1 MNSWLVFFLF
11 SAPWLFEIKLGG
23 VCLSRRE
30 VVIRKVVDRR
40 LALRVLRTVDS
51 HEGFLFYRAMGDFS
65 GKKAA
70 SLRDFAKILRVVKIE
85 SVDFH
90 FSRGDFQRWI
100 HFILG
105 DIDLCIRINRVPKDI
120 RGEKL
125 RSILIKIVEER
136 IGELEKSK

>member
-1 MNSWLVFFLF
+1 MS
-11 SAPWLFEIKLGG
+11 K
-23 VCLSRRE
+23 RE
-30 VVIRKVVDRR
+30 VVVRKVLDRS

-51 HEGFLFYRAMGDFS
+51 HEGFWFYRTVGDFS

-90 FSRGDFQRWI
+90 FSRGDFRRWI

-105 DIDLCIRINRVPKDI
+105 DIDLCIKINRVPKDI
-120 RGEKL
+120 RGEEL

-136 IGELEKSK
+136 INELEKSK

>member
-11 SAPWLFEIKLGG
+11 TAPWLFEIKLGG
-23 VCLSRRE
+23 VSLSRRE
-30 VVIRKVVDRR
+30 VVIRKVADRR
-40 LALRVLRTVDS
+40 LASRVLRTVDS
-51 HEGFLFYRAMGDFS
+51 HEGFWFYRAMGDFS

-90 FSRGDFQRWI
+90 FSWGDFRRWI
-100 HFILG
+100 QFILG
-105 DIDLCIRINRVPKDI
+105 DIDLCIRITRVPKDI

-136 IGELEKSK
+136 IGELEKYK

>member
-1 MNSWLVFFLF
+1 MNDWLVLLLF
-11 SAPWLFEIKLGG
+11 SAPCLFEIKLGG
-23 VCLSRRE
+23 VSLSKRE
-30 VVIRKVVDRR
+30 VVIRKVVDRK
-40 LALRVLRTVDS
+40 LALRVLRTVDR
-51 HEGFLFYRAMGDFS
+51 HEGFWFYRAVGDFS

-70 SLRDFAKILRVVKIE
+70 SLRDFAKILRVVTIE

-90 FSRGDFQRWI
+90 FGRGDFRRWI

-105 DIDLCIRINRVPKDI
+105 DIDLCIKINRVPKDV
-120 RGEKL
+120 RGEEL

>member
-1 MNSWLVFFLF
+1 MS
-11 SAPWLFEIKLGG
+11 K
-23 VCLSRRE
+23 R
-30 VVIRKVVDRR
+30 VVIRKVVNRT
-40 LALRVLRTVDS
+40 LALRILRTVDI
-51 HEGFLFYRAMGDFS
+51 HEGFWFYRAMGNFS

-90 FSRGDFQRWI
+90 FSRGDFRRWI
-100 HFILG
+100 QFILG
-105 DIDLCIRINRVPKDI
+105 DIDLCIRINRVPKNI